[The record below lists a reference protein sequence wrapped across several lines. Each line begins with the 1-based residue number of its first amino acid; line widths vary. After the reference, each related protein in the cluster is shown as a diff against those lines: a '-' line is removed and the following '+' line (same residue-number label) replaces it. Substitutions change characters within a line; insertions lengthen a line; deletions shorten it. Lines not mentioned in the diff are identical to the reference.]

1 MDKKQGILGNK
12 VYLYLTEFFAG
23 MSVMAVELGA
33 SRLLAPYFSS
43 SQIVWTIIIGTI
55 MIAMALGNV
64 WGGRSADK
72 NPNPDR
78 LYGRILIAAIWI
90 AAIPVFGKYVI
101 VAVSGI
107 LIITVSSQFLII
119 AAFISCMVIFVFPL
133 FLLGTVTPSLAKYA
147 VGNLDENG
155 KTIGALGAFNTIGSI
170 IGTFVPTFISIPAVG
185 TSVTFLIFAAI
196 LLVLGLIYF
205 ICEKRQFTK
214 AVVSVLLV
222 ILCSIFGHSTSF
234 AFWEQ
239 DLTYEGESIY
249 NYLQVRDTARS
260 TILSTNV
267 LFGVQ
272 SVAMKGDSLTGLY
285 YDYALAAPYMVKET
299 KGLDILILGMGTGTF
314 AGQCCRYLDGV
325 KAGGVEI
332 DSKITDLAYE
342 YFSLP
347 EEVEVTTYDGRAYL
361 QAVKDKYDVIM
372 VDAYQDITIP
382 FQMSTT
388 EFFTLVREH
397 LKEGG
402 VMVVNLN
409 MHVSEHLEEDINTY
423 LADTISQ
430 VFPEVYIVDVPF
442 CTNRELFASMSPSMP
457 ENLEMNADVQENEEL
472 RTLLKEVRS
481 GLTAYEAGKKIL
493 TDDKAPVELL
503 GMQMI
508 DSIIREEI
516 GHYKRIFEEQGLAG
530 LLNSL
535 LKLRT

>member
-1 MDKKQGILGNK
+1 M
-12 VYLYLTEFFAG
+12 
-23 MSVMAVELGA
+23 
-33 SRLLAPYFSS
+33 
-43 SQIVWTIIIGTI
+43 
-55 MIAMALGNV
+55 
-64 WGGRSADK
+64 
-72 NPNPDR
+72 
-78 LYGRILIAAIWI
+78 
-90 AAIPVFGKYVI
+90 
-101 VAVSGI
+101 
-107 LIITVSSQFLII
+107 
-119 AAFISCMVIFVFPL
+119 
-133 FLLGTVTPSLAKYA
+133 
-147 VGNLDENG
+147 
-155 KTIGALGAFNTIGSI
+155 
-170 IGTFVPTFISIPAVG
+170 
-185 TSVTFLIFAAI
+185 
-196 LLVLGLIYF
+196 
-205 ICEKRQFTK
+205 
-214 AVVSVLLV
+214 
-222 ILCSIFGHSTSF
+222 
-234 AFWEQ
+234 
-239 DLTYEGESIY
+239 
-249 NYLQVRDTARS
+249 
-260 TILSTNV
+260 
-267 LFGVQ
+267 
-272 SVAMKGDSLTGLY
+272 
-285 YDYALAAPYMVKET
+285 
-299 KGLDILILGMGTGTF
+299 
-314 AGQCCRYLDGV
+314 
-325 KAGGVEI
+325 EI
-332 DSKITDLAYE
+332 DSKISDLAYE

-430 VFPEVYIVDVPF
+430 VFPEVYVVDVPF

-535 LKLRT
+535 